1 MKAAELISLA
11 STARGI
17 DLKHVAGNAS
27 NVHGVAR
34 TRRLTALQIRLCD
47 ELKISRE
54 VAPTVQGAGSHVY
67 RRPMWTAAELG
78 QAAQGLERMP
88 WLASRYSF
96 AGDSSG
102 YPELHR
108 GLMMEALRMAT
119 VEKWPM
125 QVPGRDGS
133 MQYYIAELASL
144 VLDAERDK
152 WMFVKVPGLYADCMH
167 MADEIY
173 ATKMAH
179 RYTSLQLRY
188 EGWLNAAESW
198 IQRKLRND
206 PEQDAPAVQAD
217 AEEGVVYYS
226 TTVTFLGVQ
235 GTSGLFRI
243 SEAGKP
249 MRQVTANP
257 FTSFHLQLQ
266 KAS

>member
-1 MKAAELISLA
+1 MKAAELVSLA
-11 STARGI
+11 AARGV
-17 DLKHVAGNAS
+17 DLKHVAGNSS
-27 NVHGVAR
+27 NIYGIAR
-34 TRRLTALQIRLCD
+34 TRRLTPLQIRLCD

-54 VAPTVQGAGSHVY
+54 VVPTVRGAESHVY

-133 MQYYIAELASL
+133 MQHYIAELAAL

-152 WMFVKVPGLYADCMH
+152 WMFVKAPGLYADCMR
-167 MADEIY
+167 MEEEIY

-179 RYTSLQLRY
+179 RYAGLQLRY
-188 EGWLNAAESW
+188 EGWLHAAESW
-198 IQRKLRND
+198 IQRKLKNSPD
-206 PEQDAPAVQAD
+206 PLEISAVPVQ
-217 AEEGVVYYS
+217 EEVVYYS

-235 GTSGLFRI
+235 GTCGLFRI
-243 SEAGKP
+243 SEPGKP

-257 FTSFHLQLQ
+257 LTSFNLKLQ
-266 KAS
+266 AS